1 MTPEETHRI
10 AKEAGREGAREAL
23 LPFGVDIADAKSLK
37 EFQAN
42 LVFLDRQ
49 RRGAEEA
56 GRWIRRGLLMTFV
69 SGVAWIAWEGLKH
82 ALSR

>member
-1 MTPEETHRI
+1 MTPEETRRV
-10 AKEAGREGAREAL
+10 AKEGAHEGVREAL
-23 LPFGVDIADAKSLK
+23 VHFGVDIADAKSLK

-42 LVFLDRQ
+42 LHFLDKQ

-56 GRWIRRGLLMTFV
+56 GRWIRRGLLLTFV
-69 SGVAWIAWEGLKH
+69 SGLAWIAWEGVKQ